1 MKIAVL
7 GAGAMGSLFAAKL
20 SACHDVLILDLNAAR
35 IESVKAEG
43 IRVMEQ
49 DGSVLTGHPSA
60 SLPKDAAGEYDLVLV
75 FVKAMFTKA
84 ALEGIKAVI
93 GPNTLL
99 LTLQNGG
106 GHEDVLSQ
114 FVPMENVL
122 IGTTQHN
129 ASVREDGSIH
139 HGGSGMTVIGS
150 LAGNEKAAKEV
161 VEAFAQAGFEMQA
174 SENVRK
180 AVWQKLMTNVSLSA
194 LTGVFQM
201 PLGFVTQSESAWKL
215 CEILIREAVA
225 VAAADG
231 VEFDV
236 EDKIEEVRRVSV
248 NGPMGITSI
257 CADLQNGRMTEV
269 DTISGSVVR
278 AAKRLGMEA
287 PHHEMMVLLIHAF
300 EDKNRISKQ

>member
-20 SACHDVLILDLNAAR
+20 SARHDVTVIDLNAAR
-35 IESVKAEG
+35 IEAVNAEG

-49 DGSVLTGHPSA
+49 DGSVLTGKPCA
-60 SLPKDAAGEYDLVLV
+60 SLPKDAAGECDLVLV

-93 GPNTLL
+93 GPQTRL

-122 IGTTQHN
+122 VGTTQHN
-129 ASVREDGSIH
+129 ASVQADGSIH
-139 HGGSGMTVIGS
+139 HGGSGVTKIGS
-150 LAGNEKAAKEV
+150 LAGNHQAAKDV
-161 VEAFAQAGFEMQA
+161 AEAFAQAGFEMQV
-174 SENVRK
+174 SENVRE

-201 PLGFVTQSESAWKL
+201 PLGFVTQSASAWTL
-215 CEILIREAVA
+215 CETLIREACE

-231 VEFDV
+231 VAFDV
-236 EDKIEEVRRVSV
+236 EDKIEEVRKVSV

-278 AAKRLGMEA
+278 AAKRLGMQA

-300 EDKNRISKQ
+300 EDKNRLTKA

>member
-1 MKIAVL
+1 MRIAVL

-43 IRVMEQ
+43 LHVMEQ
-49 DGSVLTGHPSA
+49 DGSVLTGYPSA

-84 ALEGIKAVI
+84 ALEGIRQII
-93 GPNTLL
+93 GPRTLL

-129 ASVREDGSIH
+129 ASVREGGSIH
-139 HGGSGMTVIGS
+139 HGGSGVTVIGN
-150 LAGNEKAAKEV
+150 LAGNDAAVKDV
-161 VEAFAQAGFEMQA
+161 VDAFTQAGFEMKA

-194 LTGVFQM
+194 LTGVFKM

-278 AAKRLGMEA
+278 AAKRLGMQA

-300 EDKNRISKQ
+300 EDKNRINKQ

>member
-231 VEFDV
+231 VKFEV

-257 CADLQNGRMTEV
+257 CADLTHGRMTEV

>member
-20 SACHDVLILDLNAAR
+20 SACHDVLVLDLSVPR
-35 IESVKAEG
+35 IETVKVEG

-49 DGSVLTGHPSA
+49 DGSVLTGHPQA

-84 ALEGIKAVI
+84 ALDGIKAII
-93 GPNTLL
+93 GPNTKL

-129 ASVREDGSIH
+129 ASVRSDGCIH
-139 HGGSGMTVIGS
+139 HGGSGMTVIGN
-150 LAGNEKAAKEV
+150 LAGNDAAAQEV
-161 VEAFAQAGFEMQA
+161 VDAFAKAGFDMKV

-215 CEILIREAVA
+215 CEILIREACEVA
-225 VAAADG
+225 KADG

-287 PHHEMMVLLIHAF
+287 PHHEMMVMLIHAF
-300 EDKNRISKQ
+300 EDKNRINKQ

>member
-20 SACHDVLILDLNAAR
+20 SACHDVLVLDLSVPR
-35 IESVKAEG
+35 IETVKAEG

-49 DGSVLTGHPSA
+49 DGSVLTGHPAA
-60 SLPKDAAGEYDLVLV
+60 SLPKDASGEYDLVLV

-84 ALEGIKAVI
+84 ALEGIKAII
-93 GPNTLL
+93 GPNTKL

-129 ASVREDGSIH
+129 ASVRPDGSIH
-139 HGGSGMTVIGS
+139 HGGSGITLVGS
-150 LAGNEKAAKEV
+150 LVGNDKAANEV
-161 VEAFAQAGFEMQA
+161 VDAFAQAGFDMKA
-174 SENVRK
+174 SENVCK

-231 VEFDV
+231 VEFNA
-236 EDKIEEVRRVSV
+236 EDKIEEVRKVSV

-287 PHHEMMVLLIHAF
+287 PHHEMMVMLIHAF
-300 EDKNRISKQ
+300 EDKNRLNKQ

>member
-20 SACHDVLILDLNAAR
+20 SACHDVLVLDLSVPR
-35 IESVKAEG
+35 IETVKAEG

-49 DGSVLTGHPSA
+49 DGSVLTGHPKA

-84 ALEGIKAVI
+84 ALEGIKAII
-93 GPNTLL
+93 GPNTKL

-129 ASVREDGSIH
+129 ASVRPDGSIH
-139 HGGSGMTVIGS
+139 HGGSGITLVGS
-150 LAGNEKAAKEV
+150 LVGNDEAAKTV
-161 VEAFAQAGFEMQA
+161 VDAFAQAGFEMKL

-201 PLGFVTQSESAWKL
+201 PLGFVTQSASAWTL

-236 EDKIEEVRRVSV
+236 EDKIEEVRKVSV

-287 PHHEMMVLLIHAF
+287 PHHEMMVLLIHGM
-300 EDKNRISKQ
+300 EDKNKLNKQ

>member
-1 MKIAVL
+1 MKITVL

-20 SACHDVLILDLNAAR
+20 SVCHDVAVVDLNAAR
-35 IESVKAEG
+35 IDMVNQDG
-43 IRVMEQ
+43 ISLMEQ
-49 DGSVLTGHPSA
+49 DGTVFTGRPFASV
-60 SLPKDAAGEYDLVLV
+60 PKDAAGECDLVLV

-93 GPNTLL
+93 GPKTML

-122 IGTTQHN
+122 VGTTQHN
-129 ASVREDGSIH
+129 ASVRPDGSIH
-139 HGGSGMTVIGS
+139 HGGSGITKIGS
-150 LAGNEKAAKEV
+150 LAGNHEAAKAV
-161 VEAFAQAGFEMQA
+161 ADAFQQAGFEMQV
-174 SENVRK
+174 SENVRE

-201 PLGFVTQSESAWKL
+201 PLGFVSQSESAWKL
-215 CEILIREAVA
+215 CETLIREACEVA
-225 VAAADG
+225 KADG
-231 VEFDV
+231 VVFNV
-236 EDKIEEVRRVSV
+236 EEKIEEVRKVSV

-287 PHHEMMVLLIHAF
+287 MHHEMMVLLIHAF
-300 EDKNRISKQ
+300 EDKNRLNKQ

>member
-1 MKIAVL
+1 MRIAVL

-43 IRVMEQ
+43 LRVMEQ
-49 DGSVLTGHPSA
+49 DGSVLTGYPSA

-84 ALEGIKAVI
+84 ALEGIRQII
-93 GPNTLL
+93 GPKTLL

-129 ASVREDGSIH
+129 ASVREGGSIH
-139 HGGSGMTVIGS
+139 HGGSGVTVIGN
-150 LAGNEKAAKEV
+150 LAGNDAAVKDV
-161 VEAFAQAGFEMQA
+161 VDAFTQAGFEMKA

-278 AAKRLGMEA
+278 AAKRLGMQA

-300 EDKNRISKQ
+300 EDKNRINKQ

>member
-1 MKIAVL
+1 MKITVL

-20 SACHDVLILDLNAAR
+20 SVCHDVTVIDLNAAR
-35 IESVKAEG
+35 IDTVNQVG
-43 IRVMEQ
+43 LQLLEQ
-49 DGSVLTGHPSA
+49 DGSVFTGKPAA
-60 SLPKDAAGEYDLVLV
+60 SLPKDAEGACDLVLV
-75 FVKAMFTKA
+75 FVKAMFTKS

-93 GPNTLL
+93 GPQTKL

-106 GHEDVLSQ
+106 GHEEVLSQ

-122 IGTTQHN
+122 VGTTQHN
-129 ASVREDGSIH
+129 ASVRADGSIH
-139 HGGSGMTVIGS
+139 HGGSGVTKIGS
-150 LAGNEKAAKEV
+150 LAGNHQAAKDV
-161 VEAFAQAGFEMQA
+161 AEAFKQAGFEMQV
-174 SENVRK
+174 SENVRE

-231 VEFDV
+231 VAFDA
-236 EDKIEEVRRVSV
+236 EDKIEEVRKVSV

-278 AAKRLGMEA
+278 AAKRLGMQA

-300 EDKNRISKQ
+300 EDKNRINKQ